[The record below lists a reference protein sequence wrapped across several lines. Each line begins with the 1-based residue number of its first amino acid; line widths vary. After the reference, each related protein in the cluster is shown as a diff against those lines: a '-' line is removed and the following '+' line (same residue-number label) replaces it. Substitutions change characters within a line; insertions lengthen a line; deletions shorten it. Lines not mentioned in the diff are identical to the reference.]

1 MNIADIKNEIIKLV
15 ETNSKECIDPMI
27 NGKDFEVNIQLKGRK
42 EDNRL
47 PSNSV
52 AVYLF
57 FYGDDCLK
65 IGQVMGNSNARFQYQ
80 HYLPN
85 SNGSTLAKSIINDCS
100 MNGIA
105 NKSNIKE
112 WLKTNTD
119 RLDVIIQRKGDK
131 HLNKIVLNFVEGLL
145 QYRFKP
151 RYEK

>member
-1 MNIADIKNEIIKLV
+1 MNIADIKNEIINLV

-27 NGKDFEVNIQLKGRK
+27 NRKDFEVNIQKKGRK
-42 EDNRL
+42 EDNSL

-52 AVYLF
+52 AVYIF
-57 FYGDDCLK
+57 FYGNECLK
-65 IGQVMGNSNARFQYQ
+65 IGQVMKNSNSRFQYQ

-85 SNGSTLAKSIINDCS
+85 SNGSTLAKSIINDYS
-100 MNGIA
+100 MNSIA
-105 NKSNIKE
+105 NESNIKE

-119 RLDVIIQRKGDK
+119 RLDVIIKSRGDK
-131 HLNKIVLNFVEGLL
+131 HLDKIVLNFVEGLL